1 MSVDDEVQA
10 GDEDGRGFDPR
21 FDPAFQRG
29 YRPRPGEQTRTRM
42 RGVPTGPD
50 ASGDGSAPTGPA
62 AAVAPGASAGPRA
75 SGSATSPA
83 SAAWEAETVGAP
95 ATATSIEYGD
105 GTRPLVA
112 PEHATAADR
121 AAAAEAL
128 PPAGAGMP
136 VPAPGAS
143 FLDRVD
149 TSPRTNRRVLALWI
163 IGAGLVVLG
172 IVLYVVSVFTS
183 YTNPTPNSDV
193 SGLVFSQLGW
203 MLAGPLVTVGLATL
217 VTMTLLTAVT
227 ARRPPARGA
236 AGDASGRGDES
247 AGGYDD

>member
-50 ASGDGSAPTGPA
+50 AAGDGSAPTAP
-62 AAVAPGASAGPRA
+62 AVAPGASAGLRA
-75 SGSATSPA
+75 SGTATSPA
-83 SAAWEAETVGAP
+83 SAAWEAETVGVP
-95 ATATSIEYGD
+95 TSIEYGD

-112 PEHATAADR
+112 PEHAAAADR
-121 AAAAEAL
+121 AAAADAL

-136 VPAPGAS
+136 VPAPGAG
-143 FLDRVD
+143 FLDRID

-217 VTMTLLTAVT
+217 VTMTLLTALT
-227 ARRPPARGA
+227 ARRAPAQATADG
-236 AGDASGRGDES
+236 ASGRFDE
-247 AGGYDD
+247 APRGYDA

>member
-1 MSVDDEVQA
+1 M
-10 GDEDGRGFDPR
+10 
-21 FDPAFQRG
+21 
-29 YRPRPGEQTRTRM
+29 
-42 RGVPTGPD
+42 GVP
-50 ASGDGSAPTGPA
+50 
-62 AAVAPGASAGPRA
+62 
-75 SGSATSPA
+75 
-83 SAAWEAETVGAP
+83 
-95 ATATSIEYGD
+95 TSIEYGD

-112 PEHATAADR
+112 PEHAAAADR

-136 VPAPGAS
+136 VPVPGAG
-143 FLDRVD
+143 FFDRID

-217 VTMTLLTAVT
+217 VTMTLLTALT
-227 ARRPPARGA
+227 ARRAPAQA
-236 AGDASGRGDES
+236 TGDGASGRLDE
-247 AGGYDD
+247 APRGYDA

>member
-75 SGSATSPA
+75 SGSATSAA
-83 SAAWEAETVGAP
+83 SAAWEAETVGGP
-95 ATATSIEYGD
+95 ATSIEYGD